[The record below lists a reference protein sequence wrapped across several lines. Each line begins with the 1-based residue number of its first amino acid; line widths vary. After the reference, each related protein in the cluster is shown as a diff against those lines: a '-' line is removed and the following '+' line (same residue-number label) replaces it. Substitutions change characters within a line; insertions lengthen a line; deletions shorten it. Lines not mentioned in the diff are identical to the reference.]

1 MVHHRTSFF
10 PLSVDISPIEKLSGC
25 SCVKSDCSRVICS
38 EVDCTLAK
46 CRRACDL
53 CFVLII
59 LDTREMALVS
69 LQINGNMFIRFL
81 HVPPETKAY
90 LCIILPYVLVYSL
103 KID

>member
-1 MVHHRTSFF
+1 MRYFYLRSLLILFVFKGIQTVVLSRIVQESF
-10 PLSVDISPIEKLSGC
+10 
-25 SCVKSDCSRVICS
+25 
-38 EVDCTLAK
+38 TLKWIVLVAK

-59 LDTREMALVS
+59 LDTTEMALVS

-81 HVPPETKAY
+81 HVPPETKAC
-90 LCIILPYVLVYSL
+90 LCIILLDVVVYSL